1 MLQHLG
7 QNKSN
12 NELLQQ
18 IKYVADMLRHERTY
32 SIKMYTIQIYND
44 KRDSNKNVL
53 NAPQAPKDVSMQS
66 LRGVGISAQG

>member
-1 MLQHLG
+1 
-7 QNKSN
+7 
-12 NELLQQ
+12 
-18 IKYVADMLRHERTY
+18 MLRHERTY